1 MPAPPRDLIPA
12 PLVPAPPRGPAG
24 PTAAVDS
31 WTISFDEPPAEP
43 RTDDRAVTR
52 KDHLG
57 REPPALRQDDRAV
70 TRKEPAGLEHAPGRP
85 DAITRK
91 EPSGPEDAAPGRP
104 DAITR
109 KEPSSLDDLDK
120 SRPLARPLAGK
131 TGRAVAISGRISTR
145 SSSSQ
150 VNAEGKQVRLLP
162 GRRVP
167 GTRYRLIRW
176 LGEGGMGVVYE
187 AEHEDIERRVA
198 LKILRPEASE
208 DPQQAAHFRDEARA
222 ASRIGSPNIVEIFDF
237 GELPDGRLMFAME
250 LLNGHGLDSEL
261 DKCPMDQARM
271 IGILRQVCKGLAAA
285 HEVGIIH
292 RDVKPDNII
301 LVTHNGKADWVKVVD
316 FGIATVHAETDAG
329 AAGTPHYM
337 APEQVLGQS
346 FDGRL
351 DMYSFGCTAYE
362 LLVGKPPFVAP
373 TIEEILE
380 NQLTQDPT
388 PPSELCPPGAV
399 HPALEAV
406 ILRCLEKEPTR
417 RFRDMRDVEAALC
430 EAQIAAGLHTA
441 YDDLALPDVDPDRY
455 ERLRKDMP
463 QPGVIRQRR
472 RWLWPAIAG
481 ASTLLALLL
490 ALALWNLRRLPAPEE
505 QVMVDNLVNE
515 ARAAGARAH
524 WVYPPENE
532 PDLTALLKIRALEE
546 LRGGARTLAAGKA
559 TELREEFAQ
568 TLVRLGDQYWDMDGG
583 KPFARDFYI
592 QAVLFDPGDVR
603 ARERSGVTPGFV
615 SDLEDRALSG
625 GFTQAELRNTGVL
638 VALAEQDTAKRDQAL
653 LDLVDGEDSTS
664 LVIAA
669 SAEKLVQSTQARPK
683 GRRTSDPAPEA
694 TAPGTSPGPATAS
707 DPEPT
712 PQTPGKPTASSKR
725 DSKQSTALAQDAR
738 AALAGGDRKR
748 AETLFHQAL
757 ASDNRNAVALIG
769 LSDLEFDKGAH
780 QRAADYAEKAIAA
793 APKTAL
799 YHLKLGDAYFKLL
812 RYADAR
818 RAYEKAKELGSR
830 DADERLTKLKAK
842 LGK

>member
-24 PTAAVDS
+24 APAAGDS
-31 WTISFDEPPAEP
+31 WTISFDEPAPP
-43 RTDDRAVTR
+43 SRVDDRARTR

-57 REPPALRQDDRAV
+57 PEPPPVRQDDRAV
-70 TRKEPAGLEHAPGRP
+70 TRKEPGGLESGPGRPEAITRKEPSPPEAATPGRP
-85 DAITRK
+85 DAITRR
-91 EPSGPEDAAPGRP
+91 EPSPLDEPRP
-104 DAITR
+104 AM
-109 KEPSSLDDLDK
+109 L
-120 SRPLARPLAGK
+120 RPLAGK
-131 TGRAVAISGRISTR
+131 TGRPVAVSGRISTR

-150 VNAEGKQVRLLP
+150 INAEGKQVRLLP

-198 LKILRPEASE
+198 LKILRHEASE

-337 APEQVLGQS
+337 APEQVLGQP

-380 NQLTQDPT
+380 NQLTQSPT
-388 PPSELCPPGAV
+388 PPSELCPPGSV

-406 ILRCLEKEPTR
+406 ILRCLEKEPTSR
-417 RFRDMRDVEAALC
+417 YRDMRDVEAALC

-441 YDDLALPDVDPDRY
+441 YDDLPLPDVDPDRY

-463 QPGVIRQRR
+463 QPGVVRQRR

-481 ASTLLALLL
+481 ASTMLALLL
-490 ALALWNLRRLPAPEE
+490 GLALWNLRRLPAPEE
-505 QVMVDNLVNE
+505 QLVVDNLVNE

-524 WVYPPENE
+524 WVYPPEDQ
-532 PDLTALLKIRALEE
+532 PDLTALLKIRDLEE
-546 LRGGARTLAAGKA
+546 LRGAARHMARTKA

-583 KPFARDFYI
+583 KPFARDYYI

-615 SDLEDRALSG
+615 SDLEERALSG
-625 GFTQAELRNTGVL
+625 GFTPAELRNTGVL

-653 LDLVDGEDSTS
+653 LDLVDEEDSTS

-683 GRRTSDPAPEA
+683 GRRPGEPRPEVGVAEPGQPPPAAAQPEPEPAPA
-694 TAPGTSPGPATAS
+694 
-707 DPEPT
+707 
-712 PQTPGKPTASSKR
+712 TPGKPAPSSKR
-725 DSKQSTALAQDAR
+725 DAKHSTNLAQEAR
-738 AALAGGDRKR
+738 AALASGDRKR

-757 ASDNRNAVALIG
+757 AADNRNAVALIG

-818 RAYEKAKELGSR
+818 RAYDKAKELGSR

>member
-1 MPAPPRDLIPA
+1 M
-12 PLVPAPPRGPAG
+12 
-24 PTAAVDS
+24 
-31 WTISFDEPPAEP
+31 
-43 RTDDRAVTR
+43 
-52 KDHLG
+52 
-57 REPPALRQDDRAV
+57 
-70 TRKEPAGLEHAPGRP
+70 
-85 DAITRK
+85 
-91 EPSGPEDAAPGRP
+91 
-104 DAITR
+104 
-109 KEPSSLDDLDK
+109 
-120 SRPLARPLAGK
+120 
-131 TGRAVAISGRISTR
+131 
-145 SSSSQ
+145 
-150 VNAEGKQVRLLP
+150 
-162 GRRVP
+162 
-167 GTRYRLIRW
+167 
-176 LGEGGMGVVYE
+176 
-187 AEHEDIERRVA
+187 
-198 LKILRPEASE
+198 
-208 DPQQAAHFRDEARA
+208 
-222 ASRIGSPNIVEIFDF
+222 
-237 GELPDGRLMFAME
+237 
-250 LLNGHGLDSEL
+250 
-261 DKCPMDQARM
+261 
-271 IGILRQVCKGLAAA
+271 
-285 HEVGIIH
+285 
-292 RDVKPDNII
+292 
-301 LVTHNGKADWVKVVD
+301 
-316 FGIATVHAETDAG
+316 
-329 AAGTPHYM
+329 
-337 APEQVLGQS
+337 
-346 FDGRL
+346 
-351 DMYSFGCTAYE
+351 
-362 LLVGKPPFVAP
+362 
-373 TIEEILE
+373 
-380 NQLTQDPT
+380 
-388 PPSELCPPGAV
+388 

-417 RFRDMRDVEAALC
+417 RYRDMRDVEAALC

-441 YDDLALPDVDPDRY
+441 YDDLPLPDVDPDRY

-505 QVMVDNLVNE
+505 QVLVDNLVNE

-524 WVYPPENE
+524 WVYPPEDE
-532 PDLTALLKIRALEE
+532 PELTALLKIRALEE
-546 LRGGARTLAAGKA
+546 QRGGARTLAHGKA

-669 SAEKLVQSTQARPK
+669 SAEKLVRSTQARPK

-694 TAPGTSPGPATAS
+694 TGPGSSPAPATAS